1 MLFIL
6 ETQLSH
12 HYKFNIKLDEKG
24 TIHFY
29 YGEDKIDNSKLID
42 FIKREY
48 LQGLEKTIKAKEV
61 KINLD
66 KKLRKLKKLSKNL
79 DQEYFEKE
87 KQISTFLECK
97 KTFFGKVKYF
107 IKYKKKS
114 IQTTNT
120 NITEKDEPTN
130 KLKYCERTEIK
141 EVYTL
146 EELLTLYTKLDQE
159 TNAIKDLELDI
170 EAINKRINILFEL
183 HTAEDSK
190 SGYDSI
196 DSLLETVEYC
206 SSGNTPHITVKGL
219 MTMAPFTQDEN
230 IIRKSFI
237 SLRNTANLLKNK
249 FPALDF
255 SELSMGMSGDFE
267 IAIEE
272 GSTQVRVGTAI
283 FGERVY

>member
-1 MLFIL
+1 MD
-6 ETQLSH
+6 
-12 HYKFNIKLDEKG
+12 NIKNNINKIISDICKAEIKSGRSEGSVKLLAVSKFHPVDSIIEAIESGQKY
-24 TIHFY
+24 F
-29 YGEDKIDNSKLID
+29 GENRVQEAYSK
-42 FIKREY
+42 FVEIKKMYDDIELHIIGQ
-48 LQGLEKTIKAKEV
+48 LQSNKVKKAVEIASYIESVDRIELVKE
-61 KINLD
+61 I
-66 KKLRKLKKLSKNL
+66 
-79 DQEYFEKE
+79 E
-87 KQISTFLECK
+87 KQAAK
-97 KTFFGKVKYF
+97 
-107 IKYKKKS
+107 
-114 IQTTNT
+114 
-120 NITEKDEPTN
+120 
-130 KLKYCERTEIK
+130 
-141 EVYTL
+141 
-146 EELLTLYTKLDQE
+146 
-159 TNAIKDLELDI
+159 
-170 EAINKRINILFEL
+170 INKRINILFEL

-249 FPALDF
+249 FPSLDF